1 VELPREHVLAGSEWA
16 DLAVALEDLKEKKEN
31 SMAGGRGKE
40 ESQVCF
46 QGIIPSSSSSPLQMC
61 HQPGLIDLGSG
72 DLSLQLGSSASYSAT
87 SSSSNSRGSAD
98 QYDVDPVTDL
108 SPDDLSFLQD
118 GEVRAMFKK
127 TTVNEALLN
136 QAVDRLG
143 GGRKGMK
150 GLIAYI
156 KLWIRE
162 KSNSELSMCQ
172 CIASLGE
179 LQTPALLQAS
189 SSSAVPD
196 YNVSPH
202 GHNTT
207 PPVSLEP
214 QVTNGLEANNSS
226 GLNGLEANNSSGLN
240 GLEAN
245 NSSGLKRP
253 LAPFEPPLQHPPQA
267 VHFHRDSK
275 VCRTFGGTLF
285 AEAAIDS
292 GFSLR
297 ETVSCA
303 AGGMTTYSPTICNSV
318 MNLINP
324 PNDRLMIHDMNVHQ
338 PVASLQ
344 TAGSGFER
352 HADDSFN
359 LSPAASKR
367 AARKNRIA
375 QQRQSLAV
383 SRSVS
388 QGSMSSLGCGS
399 WTGLPGAGGIS
410 DRHQANS
417 PIQPRAPVRNKG
429 QVHPCYHEC
438 G

>member
-1 VELPREHVLAGSEWA
+1 MELPREHVLAGSEWA

-31 SMAGGRGKE
+31 SMAGGRGME

-214 QVTNGLEANNSS
+214 QVT
-226 GLNGLEANNSSGLN
+226 NGLEANNSSGLN

>member
-1 VELPREHVLAGSEWA
+1 MELPREHVLAGSEWA
-16 DLAVALEDLKEKKEN
+16 DLAVALEDLKGKKEN
-31 SMAGGRGKE
+31 SMAGGRGNE

-46 QGIIPSSSSSPLQMC
+46 QGIIPSSSSSSLQMC

-72 DLSLQLGSSASYSAT
+72 DLSLHLGSAASYSAT

-98 QYDVDPVTDL
+98 QYDVVPVTDL
-108 SPDDLSFLQD
+108 SLDDLSFLQD

-136 QAVDRLG
+136 QAVERLG
-143 GGRKGMK
+143 GGQKGMK

-156 KLWIRE
+156 KLWVRE
-162 KSNSELSMCQ
+162 KSNSELSMSQ

-179 LQTPALLQAS
+179 LQAPALLQAS
-189 SSSAVPD
+189 SSSAFVPD
-196 YNVSPH
+196 YNVSAH

-207 PPVSLEP
+207 PPVSLDT
-214 QVTNGLEANNSS
+214 QVT
-226 GLNGLEANNSSGLN
+226 N

-253 LAPFEPPLQHPPQA
+253 LSPFEPPLQHSPQA
-267 VHFHRDSK
+267 VHFHRDSM
-275 VCRTFGGTLF
+275 VCRMYGGTLF
-285 AEAAIDS
+285 AAAAIDS
-292 GFSLR
+292 GFSPR

-303 AGGMTTYSPTICNSV
+303 AGEITTYSPTICNSV

-324 PNDRLMIHDMNVHQ
+324 PNDRLMIRDMIVHQ

-352 HADDSFN
+352 YADDVSN

-375 QQRQSLAV
+375 QQRQSLVV

-410 DRHQANS
+410 DRHQGNS

>member
-1 VELPREHVLAGSEWA
+1 
-16 DLAVALEDLKEKKEN
+16 
-31 SMAGGRGKE
+31 
-40 ESQVCF
+40 
-46 QGIIPSSSSSPLQMC
+46 
-61 HQPGLIDLGSG
+61 
-72 DLSLQLGSSASYSAT
+72 
-87 SSSSNSRGSAD
+87 
-98 QYDVDPVTDL
+98 
-108 SPDDLSFLQD
+108 
-118 GEVRAMFKK
+118 MFKK

-143 GGRKGMK
+143 GGQKGMK

-162 KSNSELSMCQ
+162 KSNSESSMSQ

-179 LQTPALLQAS
+179 LQTPPALLQAS

-214 QVTNGLEANNSS
+214 QVM
-226 GLNGLEANNSSGLN
+226 N

-253 LAPFEPPLQHPPQA
+253 LSPFEPPLQHPPQA

-275 VCRTFGGTLF
+275 VCRMYGGTLF

-303 AGGMTTYSPTICNSV
+303 AGGMTTYSSTICNSA

-324 PNDRLMIHDMNVHQ
+324 PNDRLMIHDMVVHQ

-352 HADDSFN
+352 YADGSFN

-410 DRHQANS
+410 DRHQDNT